1 MKETIETGGMKV
13 NSGKLAALPFQQ
25 QIENSEQWPLLA
37 EDYMNRS
44 GLPGPR
50 ANLSLAGE
58 FSRYYAR
65 TGLSAQSLSLLT
77 SWTDISAAE
86 AEANDPE
93 EFLPFCAL
101 LAYGAYYGYAE
112 PGERSGIEV
121 RLRRAMN
128 DSRWRVREAAAM
140 ALQQIGEFGFG
151 LLHRLLEGWRMEAT
165 VLELRAFIAALAH
178 PPLLKEQACADYSLE
193 LSEQILNELLSGK
206 YRQADPEHLRV
217 LSKGME
223 YALSLFVA
231 SQPDAGFALLR
242 RLAGSGDK
250 LMIRIVKSNLGKKRL
265 SQKYPEEV
273 TELLAG
279 LTII

>member
-1 MKETIETGGMKV
+1 MKV
-13 NSGKLAALPFQQ
+13 NSGKLTALPFQQ

-37 EDYMNRS
+37 EDFMNRS

-58 FSRYYAR
+58 FAGYYAR
-65 TGLSAQSLSLLT
+65 SGLSAQSLSLLA

-86 AEANDPE
+86 AEANDPKE
-93 EFLPFCAL
+93 YLPFCAL
-101 LAYGAYYGYAE
+101 LACGAYYGYAE
-112 PGERSGIEV
+112 QGERSGIEG

-151 LLHRLLEGWRMEAT
+151 LLAGVLESWRMEAT
-165 VLELRAFIAALAH
+165 ILELRTFVAALAH
-178 PPLLKEQACADYSLE
+178 PPLLKDYSCAAYSLE
-193 LSEQILNELLSGK
+193 LSEQILDELLSGK
-206 YRQADPEHLRV
+206 YSEDDPEHLRV

-250 LMIRIVKSNLGKKRL
+250 RMIRIVKSNLGKKRL

-279 LTII
+279 LTIV